1 MVVFTDSQDEEFFQ
15 KQFLEYSYHGDITKG
30 DGEYWARKG
39 AGRARIA
46 PHPSFVVDVFVTHTC
61 AVGPDY
67 TNAYYREHQVQE
79 LVSWVN
85 NSNADFVIL
94 GGDFNTDPLDKET
107 SYSNLKKLMI
117 SSMEEFFLDIKE
129 WLIPK
134 RATYGN
140 PRNSYSYMWP
150 PVLYDYIW
158 HKARGHNMIW
168 TNLFEVPWLTCF
180 KNILSPGSSNSTETK
195 KVSLS
200 DHEAVSSHLLLWK
213 SIFS

>member
-1 MVVFTDSQDEEFFQ
+1 MGHIVTVLLQ

-39 AGRARIA
+39 AGRARVS
-46 PHPSFVVDVFVTHTC
+46 PHPAFVVDLFVTHTC
-61 AVGPDY
+61 AVGNGY

-79 LVSWVN
+79 LVGWVN
-85 NSNADFVIL
+85 ASNADFVIL
-94 GGDFNTDPLDKET
+94 GGDFNTDPMDKET

-117 SSMEEFFLDIKE
+117 SSMEEYFLDIKQ

-140 PRNSYSYMWP
+140 PRNNYSHMYG

-158 HKARGHNMIW
+158 HKAKGWNMIW
-168 TNLFEVPWLTCF
+168 TNIFDVPWLRCI
-180 KNILSPGSSNSTETK
+180 KNVLDPESGNVTK
-195 KVSLS
+195 EEKVNLS
-200 DHEAVSSHLLLWK
+200 DHEAVTSHLLLWK
-213 SIFS
+213 SIFT